1 MSDVRA
7 GAGRPSWTSEVRIS
21 VASSA
26 ELGVEILGEPDL
38 DDFSA
43 VDGIGRVGDR
53 RRLVSGRR
61 GGREEDMKRT

>member
-1 MSDVRA
+1 L
-7 GAGRPSWTSEVRIS
+7 GRR
-21 VASSA
+21 

>member
-26 ELGVEILGEPDL
+26 DGAFPADWDAVSLI
-38 DDFSA
+38 SA
-43 VDGIGRVGDR
+43 PLTGSGASGTADASYQVDEGD
-53 RRLVSGRR
+53 V
-61 GGREEDMKRT
+61 KRT